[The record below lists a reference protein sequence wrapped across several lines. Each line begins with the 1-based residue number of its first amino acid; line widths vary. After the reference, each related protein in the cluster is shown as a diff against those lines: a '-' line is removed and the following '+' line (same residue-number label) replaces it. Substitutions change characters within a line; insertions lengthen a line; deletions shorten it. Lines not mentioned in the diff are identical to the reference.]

1 MGEPMT
7 PEEAW
12 DKALNTAFEEC
23 LKSAPR
29 KSADGTTYVGAR
41 TCYEVANAIIELRG
55 KLHDSTAAKTLH
67 L

>member
-1 MGEPMT
+1 ME

-55 KLHDSTAAKTLH
+55 KLHETS
-67 L
+67 